1 MNGYFQNIGLAFTSL
16 WDGMRVTWGH
26 FSNKERLNVTLQ
38 YPHEKWPIPDRHIGF
53 VEKDYNVIRSRL
65 HVDMDD
71 CIGCLQCERACPVD
85 CIKIETIKVPKEME
99 LGSTEGST
107 QTSTTSNGTTKR
119 LLVGRF
125 SIDLAECCYCNLC
138 VYPCPEECIYMVGG
152 PNGDKHPIDY
162 EFSVRNRN
170 GLVYEFATATD
181 EEVAQMAQLAGVPD
195 HRAQRAER
203 LEQMRQA
210 ALAPVEAMDVKTA
223 EAEPAKA
230 QPQAKPKKV
239 ITEPKMDLAVL
250 GAIGDRVTRGLAK
263 KAAMGAVRAG
273 ATSAEVA
280 EQVKSAL
287 EAADKLT
294 SEVAEMVAGLA
305 KIEIQQPGGEAV
317 AVAEAEEVAVAG
329 AEEEG
334 EGKSAE
340 PAPVADTE
348 EASKKDTA
356 PAADVDDAGKGKVDL
371 TILNGIADRVARGK
385 AKAILSKVTREG
397 GSPQD
402 AAGQIRTALSE
413 LGKLDNEV
421 EVTLTKLEG

>member
-1 MNGYFQNIGLAFTSL
+1 
-16 WDGMRVTWGH
+16 
-26 FSNKERLNVTLQ
+26 
-38 YPHEKWPIPDRHIGF
+38 
-53 VEKDYNVIRSRL
+53 
-65 HVDMDD
+65 
-71 CIGCLQCERACPVD
+71 
-85 CIKIETIKVPKEME
+85 
-99 LGSTEGST
+99 
-107 QTSTTSNGTTKR
+107 
-119 LLVGRF
+119 
-125 SIDLAECCYCNLC
+125 
-138 VYPCPEECIYMVGG
+138 MVGG

-413 LGKLDNEV
+413 LGKLDSEV